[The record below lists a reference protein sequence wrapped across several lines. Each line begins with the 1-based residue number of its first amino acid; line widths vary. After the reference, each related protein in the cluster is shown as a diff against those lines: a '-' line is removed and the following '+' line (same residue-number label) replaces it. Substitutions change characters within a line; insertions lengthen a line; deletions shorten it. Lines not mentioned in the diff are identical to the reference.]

1 MRLSELCRRAG
12 IYFDP
17 TREDAEITRITS
29 DSGKMIPGG
38 LFVALHGLKH
48 DGDAFIAD
56 AREKGAVAVLS
67 ESDTGDLRTDDARLA
82 LARLCRAF
90 YGEGIERLKLV
101 GVTGTNGKTTIVSLL
116 SSIAR
121 AAGKKC
127 ACIGTLGCRF
137 VDSDGSEK
145 ELTGEGHM
153 TTPDPEV
160 LYLAL
165 SEAAGLGAEYAFIE
179 VSSHALAMKR
189 ADALR
194 FDVGIF
200 TNLTRDHLDFHGTKE
215 EYIRAKARL
224 APLCDSFV
232 VNSDDPAAE
241 LVGREDSLTCS
252 CREKA
257 DFYAG
262 NIRPNGDIGRSYEL
276 VSPYG
281 SFEADTRMPGDFSVM
296 NTLEASA
303 AALLLGFEKD
313 SIREGIAGLSCVHG
327 RMEPVALDGADFRV
341 FIDYAHTPDAL
352 KKSLITARELAGAE
366 VAEFT
371 LVAEEE
377 APVYADW
384 DGEMVEVAVFNDE
397 LEAKE
402 DTKVLALYANSY
414 YKGVP
419 ALTEHLF
426 GKGRVLYFGGA
437 FTEKTAEVFFRKL
450 GVESPYE
457 AVVELPKEC
466 EIAVR
471 VKNGAKYFFVL
482 NYSKENQAIRLKETM
497 KNLYT
502 GESLYG
508 EVTLAGYETLVLKTE
523 ERV

>member
-48 DGDAFIAD
+48 DGDDFIAD
-56 AREKGAVAVLS
+56 AREKGAIAVLS
-67 ESDTGDLRTDDARLA
+67 ESDPGDLRTDDARLA

-313 SIREGIAGLSCVHG
+313 SIREGIAGLSCVPG

-352 KKSLITARELAGAE
+352 KKSLITARELAGAGR
-366 VAEFT
+366 VI
-371 LVAEEE
+371 L
-377 APVYADW
+377 
-384 DGEMVEVAVFNDE
+384 
-397 LEAKE
+397 
-402 DTKVLALYANSY
+402 
-414 YKGVP
+414 
-419 ALTEHLF
+419 LF
-426 GKGRVLYFGGA
+426 GCGGDRDRGKRKSMGSIATMLADLTVVTSDNPRSEPPEAIISEILRGVDREKPYTVICDRRRAIEYAIDEARAGDVVL
-437 FTEKTAEVFFRKL
+437 
-450 GVESPYE
+450 
-457 AVVELPKEC
+457 
-466 EIAVR
+466 
-471 VKNGAKYFFVL
+471 
-482 NYSKENQAIRLKETM
+482 
-497 KNLYT
+497 
-502 GESLYG
+502 
-508 EVTLAGYETLVLKTE
+508 LAGKGHEKYEIGASGTFPFDEAGVARE
-523 ERV
+523 AFSHRRG